1 MPRDILFDHGNARF
15 SYRISALI
23 VQNGRV
29 LLQCPVDPSE
39 VGQRPTNGSDCLH
52 SASAASAEA
61 VSSLPAERDYA
72 FIGGHVAFGE
82 TAKDTLIREIRE
94 EIHTDAVIGDLAAV
108 GEVFIDWGR
117 CPDGSP
123 RHCHQIGLYFRAT
136 VDESQL
142 PKSDRFFG
150 YDEAGNERFTLS
162 YHWVPVE
169 DLPRLTVYPPEVA
182 RHLLSNSPEVLHF
195 AYTELPPVTPWPD

>member
-23 VQNGRV
+23 VQGGRV

-39 VGQRPTNGSDCLH
+39 VGD
-52 SASAASAEA
+52 
-61 VSSLPAERDYA
+61 SSSIAGREYA

-182 RHLLSNSPEVLHF
+182 RHILSNSPEVLHF
-195 AYTELPPVTPWPD
+195 AYTELPPDTFWPD